1 MSTRKK
7 HGRGERMNI
16 ALITGASSGIGREF
30 AKQIAKKWRHIDEI
44 WVVARRRERLET
56 LKKQCGL
63 TIKIVCADLL
73 LEEGYLLLKRELKEN
88 RPAVRIVVNAAGV
101 GKDGTIADMDWEV
114 QEEMIQLNCLALSRV
129 TKICLPYLSVGS
141 RVIQV
146 ASAAAFGPQPGFAVY
161 AATKAYVLSYSRA
174 LAEEVRGRGIIVTSV
189 CPGPV
194 DTEFFGKDGKP
205 VSKLKQK
212 SMAKPEDVVRKALL
226 DSAKKKRLSVY
237 KPSMKAVHAAW
248 KVMPTTWMLLLM
260 KKFL

>member
-1 MSTRKK
+1 M
-7 HGRGERMNI
+7 
-16 ALITGASSGIGREF
+16 
-30 AKQIAKKWRHIDEI
+30 
-44 WVVARRRERLET
+44 
-56 LKKQCGL
+56 
-63 TIKIVCADLL
+63 
-73 LEEGYLLLKRELKEN
+73 
-88 RPAVRIVVNAAGV
+88 
-101 GKDGTIADMDWEV
+101 
-114 QEEMIQLNCLALSRV
+114 

-248 KVMPTTWMLLLM
+248 KVMPTTWMLLLI